1 MIYCP
6 VVKMPDYFT
15 RLLRGNMQPAGE
27 LFRSLAWYVQEHSA
41 LEALVHYSFAD
52 IDPKGRVDYFIK
64 NLGWLGFRNRLCSV
78 FLFYAE
84 HSFFPSFT
92 TTDSVDRI
100 AKLEEMYKTIQVPN
114 YSRVFLLAFYLELLS
129 RQKSAVRPSPQTI
142 PTIGMIEKLYP
153 LFGKYSQSKV
163 VKLDIVILVLLHLVA
178 ALGVSEVDRLM
189 DQGLS
194 YDLIVEK
201 MPVSAQEQ
209 MIANLLN
216 YGASVGEEEIFC
228 SRMV

>member
-15 RLLRGNMQPAGE
+15 RLLRGNMQPAGD

-41 LEALVHYSFAD
+41 LEALIHYSFGD
-52 IDPKGRVDYFIK
+52 IDPKGRVDFFIK
-64 NLGWLGFRNRLCSV
+64 NLGWFGFRNRLCSL

-84 HSFFPSFT
+84 HGFFPSFT
-92 TTDSVDRI
+92 SADTVAHLS
-100 AKLEEMYKTIQVPN
+100 KLEDTYKTIQVPN
-114 YSRVFLLAFYLELLS
+114 YSRVFLLAFYLELVSL
-129 RQKSAVRPSPQTI
+129 QKIGSEFPSGAI
-142 PTIGMIEKLYP
+142 PTIGMIEKIYP

-178 ALGVSEVDRLM
+178 ILGVSEVDRSLN
-189 DQGLS
+189 QGCS
-194 YDLIVEK
+194 YEEIIQK
-201 MPVSAQEQ
+201 IPVDAQEKL
-209 MIANLLN
+209 IANLLN